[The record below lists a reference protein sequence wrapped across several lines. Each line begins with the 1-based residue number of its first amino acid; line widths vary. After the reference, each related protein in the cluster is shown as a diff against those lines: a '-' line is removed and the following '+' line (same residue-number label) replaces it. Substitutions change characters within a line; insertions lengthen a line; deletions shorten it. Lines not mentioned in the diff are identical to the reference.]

1 MSVCWAR
8 EFWDSGMLGGI
19 VSSKLANRWRA
30 GLLDKLCLHRVCA
43 AVLLVFACA
52 VQHCTH
58 RLICVCVIVY
68 LRSLCKWCMS
78 ASIYTYTYTYIRI
91 YIHTYNIYLCMYEYM
106 YIYKSHCQQASKRA
120 SERGYYSSYGT

>member
-1 MSVCWAR
+1 
-8 EFWDSGMLGGI
+8 MLGGI
-19 VSSKLANRWRA
+19 VNSKLANRWRA

-91 YIHTYNIYLCMYEYM
+91 YVYTYIHTI
-106 YIYKSHCQQASKRA
+106 YIYVCMNICIYIRVTASKRA
-120 SERGYYSSYGT
+120 SEQASEGIIRVMAHDIPSART